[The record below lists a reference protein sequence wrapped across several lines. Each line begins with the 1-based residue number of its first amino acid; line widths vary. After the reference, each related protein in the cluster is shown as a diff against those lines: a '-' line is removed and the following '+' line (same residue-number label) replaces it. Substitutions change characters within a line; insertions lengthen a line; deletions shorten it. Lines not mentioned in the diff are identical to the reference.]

1 MKLISIR
8 LHPFGGTADRKCTLH
23 DGINVLE
30 GPNEFG
36 KSTLSN
42 ALWHALF
49 TPTNLP
55 RVTLQNTIGRWYPK
69 PGGDHARIT
78 VQFQAAGQRWTLEKT
93 WGAGAASSLRSDSSA
108 GIADPADVQAKLCTL
123 LKRSKATWQHVL
135 FTSQAQLAETME
147 QLRVNAG
154 EVDEVQS
161 LLAGPAAIPR
171 DIPPDRLTAAV
182 EDRIN
187 QHFGRWDRASQRPE
201 QGRGIDHRWQNG
213 VGTLLT
219 AWSAQE
225 TVRRALDNVIQYEN
239 DVDGVNTQIHHVAEE
254 MSGDDEFV
262 RNGRSIRDGL
272 GQRLGLDERCQR
284 LTSELR
290 VLREI
295 MTAWPGAAQV
305 IEAKVSE
312 LNGVIAN
319 LESVE
324 TELRNARKRSQAE
337 QLKRTHGLL
346 TEAREAWK
354 IATNLLAQS
363 TSVAPEQLTELK
375 RLEREIDSSRIQI
388 AAQKLMVKLEST
400 ASRSETVQRGTGEQ
414 EVVSLSPSATWESQS
429 EGIFRLEYQDLKLSV
444 ESGTGDV
451 NGLFTALET
460 ACSQQTDILNSL
472 GHASLAAAQLAN
484 DNHQTLAT
492 DESKKEALYRV
503 ALQGRTEEEWT
514 TDMTALAELPE
525 TRSVEFLE
533 GENSRLLERKAGLD
547 GAIRLV
553 REKIETWKRDHRDLE
568 SLTDKVVAKNT
579 ETTKAQQDLVGL
591 PELPEGFASIPDY
604 LTVLGKKET
613 DRETQEER
621 LRDLKVEQGRL
632 RGAAPANTSEEL
644 RTDLEIKEREFERQ
658 QAHGQALLRIQRKLQ
673 SVITERGIDD
683 PMQGLTTAISEHFRN
698 LTGGS
703 YQEVTLA
710 GTAPAQV
717 VGTLTLDTNVLS
729 QGTLGSLALATR
741 LALSELYLKDMDGF
755 FLLDDPFTDMDAT
768 RRAAAIQAIGTFAKK
783 HQVLFLTCHKEH
795 AQELQHLVGAK
806 DISTE

>member
-55 RVTLQNTIGRWYPK
+55 QVRLQNTIGRWYPK

-78 VQFQAAGQRWTLEKT
+78 VQFQAVGQTWTLQKT

-161 LLAGPAAIPR
+161 LLAGPAAIPG

-182 EDRIN
+182 EARIN
-187 QHFGRWDRASQRPE
+187 QHFGRWDRASEGPE
-201 QGRGIDHRWQNG
+201 GGRGIDNPWKNG
-213 VGTLLT
+213 IGTLLT
-219 AWSAQE
+219 TWYPQA
-225 TVRRALDNVIQYEN
+225 TVRRALENVIQYEN
-239 DVDGVNTQIHHVAEE
+239 DVDGVNAKIHHIAED

-272 GQRLGLDERCQR
+272 GQRAGLDERCKR
-284 LTSELR
+284 LTSELQ
-290 VLREI
+290 VLKEI

-312 LNGVIAN
+312 LNGIITD

-324 TELRNARKRSQAE
+324 TELRNARRRSQSE
-337 QLKRTHGLL
+337 QLNRTHGLL
-346 TEAREAWK
+346 IQAREAWK
-354 IATNLLAQS
+354 IATKLLAQS
-363 TSVAPEQLTELK
+363 KSVAPEQLTELK
-375 RLEREIDSSRIQI
+375 RLEGEIDSSHTKI
-388 AAQKLMVKLEST
+388 AAQKLTVKLEST
-400 ASRSETVQRGTGEQ
+400 ASRSVTVQRGTGEQ
-414 EVVSLSPSATWESQS
+414 EVLSLSPSATWESQS

-451 NGLFTALET
+451 KGLFTALET
-460 ACSQQTDILNSL
+460 ASSQQTDILKSL
-472 GHASLAAAQLAN
+472 GHESLAAAQLAN
-484 DNHQTLAT
+484 GNHQTLAT
-492 DESKKEALYRV
+492 DESKKEALYRA
-503 ALQGRTEEEWT
+503 ALQGRTEEEWM

-525 TRSVEFLE
+525 TRSVEVLE
-533 GENSRLLERKAGLD
+533 GEKSRLLERRAGLD
-547 GAIRLV
+547 GEIRLA
-553 REKIETWKRDHRDLE
+553 REKIEKWTRDHLNLD
-568 SLTDKVVAKNT
+568 SLTDKVVAKTT
-579 ETTKAQQDLVGL
+579 EAKQAQRDLVGL
-591 PELPEGFASIPDY
+591 PELPEGFASIPAY
-604 LTVLGKKET
+604 LTLLGQKET
-613 DRETQEER
+613 SREKQEER
-621 LRDLKVEQGRL
+621 LRDLEVEQGRL
-632 RGAAPANTSEEL
+632 TGAAPANTSEEL
-644 RTDLEIKEREFERQ
+644 RTDLEIKERELERQ
-658 QAHGQALLRIQRKLQ
+658 QAHGQALLRIQRKLK
-673 SVITERGIDD
+673 SVIDERGIDD
-683 PMQGLTTAISEHFRN
+683 PMQGLTTAVSEHFRH
-698 LTGGS
+698 LTGGR

-710 GTAPAQV
+710 GTAATQV
-717 VGTLTLDTNVLS
+717 AGALILDTKLLS

>member
-49 TPTNLP
+49 TPTNLT
-55 RVTLQNTIGRWYPK
+55 RVRLQNTIGRWYPK

-135 FTSQAQLAETME
+135 FTSQAQLAETIE

-154 EVDEVQS
+154 EVDDVQS
-161 LLAGPAAIPR
+161 LLAGPAAIPD

-182 EDRIN
+182 EARIN

-201 QGRGIDHRWQNG
+201 QGRGIDDRWQNG

-219 AWSAQE
+219 AWYAQE
-225 TVRRALDNVIQYEN
+225 TVRRTLQNVIQHEN

-272 GQRLGLDERCQR
+272 GQRAGLDERCKR
-284 LTSELR
+284 LTSELGF
-290 VLREI
+290 LKEI

-324 TELRNARKRSQAE
+324 TELRNARRRSQSE
-337 QLKRTHGLL
+337 QLKRTHDLL
-346 TEAREAWK
+346 TKARETWK
-354 IATNLLAQS
+354 VAANLLAQS
-363 TSVAPEQLTELK
+363 KSVAPEQLTELK

-388 AAQKLMVKLEST
+388 AAQKLTVKLEST
-400 ASRSETVQRGTGEQ
+400 ASRSVTVQRGTGEP
-414 EVVSLSPSATWESQS
+414 EVVSVSPSATWESQS

-444 ESGTGDV
+444 ESGTGDM

-460 ACSQQTDILNSL
+460 ACSQQTDILKSL
-472 GHASLAAAQLAN
+472 GHESLAAAQLAN

-492 DESKKEALYRV
+492 DESKKEALYRA

-525 TRSVEFLE
+525 TRSVEVLE
-533 GENSRLLERKAGLD
+533 GEKSRLLERRAGLD
-547 GAIRLV
+547 GEIRLA
-553 REKIETWKRDHRDLE
+553 REKIETWQRDHGDLN

-591 PELPEGFASIPDY
+591 PELPAGFASIPDY
-604 LTVLGKKET
+604 LALLGQKET
-613 DRETQEER
+613 DRVAQE
-621 LRDLKVEQGRL
+621 GRL
-632 RGAAPANTSEEL
+632 KELEVEKAQLTGAAPANTREEL
-644 RTDLEIKEREFERQ
+644 RTDLEITEREFERQ

-795 AQELQHLVGAK
+795 AQELQVLVGAK
-806 DISTE
+806 GISTA

>member
-161 LLAGPAAIPR
+161 LLAGPAAIPG

-182 EDRIN
+182 EARIN

-201 QGRGIDHRWQNG
+201 QGRGIDRRWQNG

-219 AWSAQE
+219 AWYAQE
-225 TVRRALDNVIQYEN
+225 TVRRALDNAIQYEN

-272 GQRLGLDERCQR
+272 GQRAGLDERCKR

-346 TEAREAWK
+346 TEARETWK
-354 IATNLLAQS
+354 VAANLLAQS

-400 ASRSETVQRGTGEQ
+400 ASRSVTVQRGTGEQ

-444 ESGTGDV
+444 ESGTGDM
-451 NGLFTALET
+451 NGLFTALEI
-460 ACSQQTDILNSL
+460 ASSQRTDILKSL
-472 GHASLAAAQLAN
+472 GHESLAAAQLAN

-492 DESKKEALYRV
+492 DESKKEALYRA

-547 GAIRLV
+547 GAIRLE
-553 REKIETWKRDHRDLE
+553 RERIETWKRDHLDLD
-568 SLTDKVVAKNT
+568 SLTDKIVEKNA
-579 ETTKAQQDLVGL
+579 ETRQAQRELVGL
-591 PELPEGFASIPDY
+591 PELPEGFASISDY
-604 LTVLGKKET
+604 LTLLGKKET
-613 DRETQEER
+613 DRVAQE
-621 LRDLKVEQGRL
+621 GRL
-632 RGAAPANTSEEL
+632 KELEVEKGRLSGAAPANTSEEL
-644 RTDLEIKEREFERQ
+644 RTDLEITEREFERQ
-658 QAHGQALLRIQRKLQ
+658 QAHGQALLRIKERLQ
-673 SVITERGIDD
+673 SVITGRGIDD
-683 PMQGLTTAISEHFRN
+683 PMQGLTTAVSEHFRH
-698 LTGGS
+698 LTEGR

-741 LALSELYLKDMDGF
+741 LALSELYLKGMDGF

-795 AQELQHLVGAK
+795 AQELQVLVGAK
-806 DISTE
+806 GISTA

>member
-1 MKLISIR
+1 
-8 LHPFGGTADRKCTLH
+8 
-23 DGINVLE
+23 
-30 GPNEFG
+30 
-36 KSTLSN
+36 
-42 ALWHALF
+42 
-49 TPTNLP
+49 
-55 RVTLQNTIGRWYPK
+55 
-69 PGGDHARIT
+69 
-78 VQFQAAGQRWTLEKT
+78 
-93 WGAGAASSLRSDSSA
+93 
-108 GIADPADVQAKLCTL
+108 
-123 LKRSKATWQHVL
+123 
-135 FTSQAQLAETME
+135 
-147 QLRVNAG
+147 
-154 EVDEVQS
+154 
-161 LLAGPAAIPR
+161 
-171 DIPPDRLTAAV
+171 
-182 EDRIN
+182 
-187 QHFGRWDRASQRPE
+187 
-201 QGRGIDHRWQNG
+201 
-213 VGTLLT
+213 
-219 AWSAQE
+219 
-225 TVRRALDNVIQYEN
+225 
-239 DVDGVNTQIHHVAEE
+239 

-324 TELRNARKRSQAE
+324 TELRNARRRSQSE
-337 QLKRTHGLL
+337 QLNRTHDLL
-346 TEAREAWK
+346 TKARETWK
-354 IATNLLAQS
+354 VAANLLAQS
-363 TSVAPEQLTELK
+363 KSVAPEQLTELK

-400 ASRSETVQRGTGEQ
+400 ASRSVTVQRGTGEQ

-451 NGLFTALET
+451 NGLFTALKT
-460 ACSQQTDILNSL
+460 ASSQRTDILKSL
-472 GHASLAAAQLAN
+472 GHESLAAAQLAN

-492 DESKKEALYRV
+492 DESKKEALYRA

-525 TRSVEFLE
+525 TRSVEVLE
-533 GENSRLLERKAGLD
+533 GEKSRLLERRAGLD
-547 GAIRLV
+547 GEIRLA
-553 REKIETWKRDHRDLE
+553 REKIETWKRDHIDLD
-568 SLTDKVVAKNT
+568 SLTDKIVDKSA
-579 ETTKAQQDLVGL
+579 ETKKAQRELVGL
-591 PELPEGFASIPDY
+591 PELPEGFASISDY
-604 LTVLGKKET
+604 LTLLGQKET
-613 DRETQEER
+613 DRVAQE
-621 LRDLKVEQGRL
+621 GRL
-632 RGAAPANTSEEL
+632 KELEVEKGRLSGAAPATTSEEL
-644 RTDLEIKEREFERQ
+644 RTDLEITEREFERQ
-658 QAHGQALLRIQRKLQ
+658 QAHGQALLRIKERLQ
-673 SVITERGIDD
+673 SVITGRGIDD
-683 PMQGLTTAISEHFRN
+683 PMQGLTTAVSEHFRH
-698 LTGGS
+698 LTEGR

-783 HQVLFLTCHKEH
+783 HQVLFLTCPKEH

>member
-55 RVTLQNTIGRWYPK
+55 QARLQNTIGRWYPK

-78 VQFQAAGQRWTLEKT
+78 VQFQAVGQTWTLQKT
-93 WGAGAASSLRSDSSA
+93 WGAGAASSLRSDFFA

-154 EVDEVQS
+154 KVDEVQS
-161 LLAGPAAIPR
+161 LLAGPAAIPG
-171 DIPPDRLTAAV
+171 DIPPDKLIATV
-182 EDRIN
+182 EDRIS
-187 QHFGRWDRASQRPE
+187 QHFGRWDRASQGPE
-201 QGRGIDHRWQNG
+201 RGRGIDDRWQNG

-219 AWSAQE
+219 AHYAQE
-225 TVRRALDNVIQYEN
+225 QVRRTLQNVTQHEK
-239 DVDGVNTQIHHVAEE
+239 DVDGVNAKIHHIAKEK
-254 MSGDDEFV
+254 SGDDEFV
-262 RNGRSIRDGL
+262 RSGRSIRDGL
-272 GQRLGLDERCQR
+272 GQRAGLDERCLR
-284 LTSELR
+284 LTSELG
-290 VLREI
+290 VLKEI

-305 IEAKVSE
+305 IEGKESE
-312 LNGVIAN
+312 LNGVITD
-319 LESVE
+319 LKSVE
-324 TELRNARKRSQAE
+324 TELKNARERSQAE

-354 IATNLLAQS
+354 FAANLLAQS

-375 RLEREIDSSRIQI
+375 RLERKIDDSRIEI
-388 AAQKLMVKLEST
+388 AAQKLTVKLEST
-400 ASRSETVQRGTGEQ
+400 ASRSVTVQRGTGEQ
-414 EVVSLSPSATWESQS
+414 EVVSVSPSATWESQS

-451 NGLFTALET
+451 KDLFTALET
-460 ACSQQTDILNSL
+460 ASSQRTEILNSL

-492 DESKKEALYRV
+492 DESKKEELYRA

-553 REKIETWKRDHRDLE
+553 REKIETWKRDHRDLD
-568 SLTDKVVAKNT
+568 SLTEKVVAKNT

-604 LTVLGKKET
+604 LTLLGKKET
-613 DRETQEER
+613 HRETQEKR
-621 LRDLKVEQGRL
+621 LGDLKEEQSQL

-658 QAHGQALLRIQRKLQ
+658 QAHGQALLRIQRKLK
-673 SVITERGIDD
+673 SVIDERGIDD
-683 PMQGLTTAISEHFRN
+683 PMQGLTTAVSEHFRH
-698 LTGGS
+698 LTGGR

-710 GTAPAQV
+710 GTAATQV
-717 VGTLTLDTNVLS
+717 AGALILDTKLLS

>member
-49 TPTNLP
+49 TTTKLSKVEL
-55 RVTLQNTIGRWYPK
+55 RNTIGRWYPK

-201 QGRGIDHRWQNG
+201 QGRGIDRRWQNG

-219 AWSAQE
+219 AWYAQE

-324 TELRNARKRSQAE
+324 TELRNARRRSQSE
-337 QLKRTHGLL
+337 QLNRTHDLL
-346 TEAREAWK
+346 TKARETWK
-354 IATNLLAQS
+354 VAANLLAQS
-363 TSVAPEQLTELK
+363 KSVAPEQLTELK

-388 AAQKLMVKLEST
+388 AAQKLTVKLEST
-400 ASRSETVQRGTGEQ
+400 ASRSVTVQRGTGEQ
-414 EVVSLSPSATWESQS
+414 EVLSLSPSATWESQS

-451 NGLFTALET
+451 NGLFTALKT
-460 ACSQQTDILNSL
+460 ASSQRTDILKSL
-472 GHASLAAAQLAN
+472 GHESLAAAQLAN

-492 DESKKEALYRV
+492 DESKKEALYRA

-525 TRSVEFLE
+525 TRSVEVLE
-533 GENSRLLERKAGLD
+533 GEKSRLLERRAGLD
-547 GAIRLV
+547 GEIRLA
-553 REKIETWKRDHRDLE
+553 REKIETWKRDHIDLD
-568 SLTDKVVAKNT
+568 SLTDKIVDKSA
-579 ETTKAQQDLVGL
+579 ETKKAQRELVGL
-591 PELPEGFASIPDY
+591 PELPEGFASISDY
-604 LTVLGKKET
+604 LTLLGQKET
-613 DRETQEER
+613 DRVAQE
-621 LRDLKVEQGRL
+621 GRL
-632 RGAAPANTSEEL
+632 KELEVEKGRLSGAAPATTSEEL
-644 RTDLEIKEREFERQ
+644 RTDLEITEREFERQ
-658 QAHGQALLRIQRKLQ
+658 QAHGQALLRIKERLQ
-673 SVITERGIDD
+673 SVIAERGIDD
-683 PMQGLTTAISEHFRN
+683 PMQGLTTAVSEHFMY
-698 LTGGS
+698 LTGGR

>member
-49 TPTNLP
+49 TTTKLSKVEL
-55 RVTLQNTIGRWYPK
+55 RNTIGRWYPK

-201 QGRGIDHRWQNG
+201 QGRGIDRRWQNG

-219 AWSAQE
+219 AWYAQE

-324 TELRNARKRSQAE
+324 TELRNARRRSQSE
-337 QLKRTHGLL
+337 QLNRTHDLL
-346 TEAREAWK
+346 TKARETWK
-354 IATNLLAQS
+354 VAANLLAQS
-363 TSVAPEQLTELK
+363 KSVAPEQLTELK

-400 ASRSETVQRGTGEQ
+400 ASRSVTVQRGTGEQ

-451 NGLFTALET
+451 NGLFTALKT
-460 ACSQQTDILNSL
+460 ASSQRTDILKSL
-472 GHASLAAAQLAN
+472 GHESLAAAQLAN

-492 DESKKEALYRV
+492 DESKKEALYRA

-525 TRSVEFLE
+525 TRSVEVLE
-533 GENSRLLERKAGLD
+533 GEKSRLLERRAGLD
-547 GAIRLV
+547 GEIRLA
-553 REKIETWKRDHRDLE
+553 REKIETWKRDHIDLD
-568 SLTDKVVAKNT
+568 SLTDKIVDKSA
-579 ETTKAQQDLVGL
+579 ETKKAQRELVGL
-591 PELPEGFASIPDY
+591 PELPEGFASISDY
-604 LTVLGKKET
+604 LTLLGQKET
-613 DRETQEER
+613 DRVAQE
-621 LRDLKVEQGRL
+621 GRL
-632 RGAAPANTSEEL
+632 KELEVEKGRLSGAAPATTSEEL
-644 RTDLEIKEREFERQ
+644 RTDLEITEREFERQ
-658 QAHGQALLRIQRKLQ
+658 QAHGQALLRIKERLQ
-673 SVITERGIDD
+673 SVIAERGIDD
-683 PMQGLTTAISEHFRN
+683 PMQGLTTAVSEHFMY
-698 LTGGS
+698 LTGGR

>member
-55 RVTLQNTIGRWYPK
+55 RVRLQNTIGRWYPK

-78 VQFQAAGQRWTLEKT
+78 VQFQAVGETWTLQKT
-93 WGAGAASSLRSDSSA
+93 WGAGAASHLRSDSSA
-108 GIADPADVQAKLCTL
+108 GIADPAEVQAKLCTL
-123 LKRSKATWQHVL
+123 LQRSEATWQHVL
-135 FTSQAQLAETME
+135 FTSQAQLAATME

-154 EVDEVQS
+154 EVDDVQP
-161 LLAGPAAIPR
+161 LLAGPAAIPG
-171 DIPPDRLTAAV
+171 DIPPDRLSAAV

-187 QHFGRWDRASQRPE
+187 QHFGRWDRATQRPE
-201 QGRGIDHRWQNG
+201 GGRGIDNPWKNG
-213 VGTLLT
+213 IGTLLT
-219 AWSAQE
+219 TWYAQA
-225 TVRRALDNVIQYEN
+225 TVRRTLQNVIQHEN

-272 GQRLGLDERCQR
+272 GQRAGLDERCKR

-324 TELRNARKRSQAE
+324 TELRNARRRSQSE
-337 QLKRTHGLL
+337 QLKRTHDLL
-346 TEAREAWK
+346 TKAREAWK
-354 IATNLLAQS
+354 FAANLLAQS

-400 ASRSETVQRGTGEQ
+400 ASRSVTVQRGTGEQ

-444 ESGTGDV
+444 ESGTGDM

-460 ACSQQTDILNSL
+460 ASSQRTDILKSL
-472 GHASLAAAQLAN
+472 GHESLAAAQLAN
-484 DNHQTLAT
+484 DNHQKLAT
-492 DESKKEALYRV
+492 DESKKEALYRA

-547 GAIRLV
+547 GAIRLE
-553 REKIETWKRDHRDLE
+553 RERIETWKRDHLDLD
-568 SLTDKVVAKNT
+568 SLTDKIVDKNA
-579 ETTKAQQDLVGL
+579 ETKTAQRDLVGL
-591 PELPEGFASIPDY
+591 PELPEGFAAIPDY
-604 LTVLGKKET
+604 LALLGQKET
-613 DRETQEER
+613 NREKQEER
-621 LRDLKVEQGRL
+621 LRDLKIEQGRL
-632 RGAAPANTSEEL
+632 RGAAPATTSEEL
-644 RTDLEIKEREFERQ
+644 RTDLEITEREFERQ
-658 QAHGQALLRIQRKLQ
+658 QAHGQALLRIKERLQ
-673 SVITERGIDD
+673 SVITGRGIDD
-683 PMQGLTTAISEHFRN
+683 PMQGLTTAVSEHFRH
-698 LTGGS
+698 LTEGR

-741 LALSELYLKDMDGF
+741 LALSELYLKGMDGF

-795 AQELQHLVGAK
+795 AQELQVLVGAK
-806 DISTE
+806 GISTA

>member
-8 LHPFGGTADRKCTLH
+8 LHPFGGTADRTCKFQ
-23 DGINVLE
+23 DGINVLA

-55 RVTLQNTIGRWYPK
+55 RVRLQNTIGRWYPK

-78 VQFQAAGQRWTLEKT
+78 VQFQAVGQTWTLQKT
-93 WGAGAASSLRSDSSA
+93 WGAGAASSLRSDSST
-108 GIADPADVQAKLCTL
+108 GIADHTEVQAKLCTL
-123 LKRSKATWQHVL
+123 LKRSEATWQHVL

-161 LLAGPAAIPR
+161 LLAGPAAILG
-171 DIPPDRLTAAV
+171 DIPPDKLSAAV
-182 EDRIN
+182 EARIN
-187 QHFGRWDRASQRPE
+187 QHFGRWDRASQGPE
-201 QGRGIDHRWQNG
+201 GGRGIDNPWKNG
-213 VGTLLT
+213 IGTLLT
-219 AWSAQE
+219 TWYAQA
-225 TVRRALDNVIQYEN
+225 TVRRTLDNVIQHER
-239 DVDGVNTQIHHVAEE
+239 DVDGVNAQIHHVAEE

-262 RNGRSIRDGL
+262 RSGRRIRDGL
-272 GQRLGLDERCQR
+272 GQRAGLDERCLR

-305 IEAKVSE
+305 IEGKESE
-312 LNGVIAN
+312 LNRVTTD

-324 TELRNARKRSQAE
+324 TELRNARRRSQSE
-337 QLKRTHGLL
+337 QLNRTHGLL
-346 TEAREAWK
+346 IQAREAWRV
-354 IATNLLAQS
+354 AANLLAQS
-363 TSVAPEQLTELK
+363 KSVAPEQLTELK

-388 AAQKLMVKLEST
+388 AAQKLTVKLEST
-400 ASRSETVQRGTGEQ
+400 ASRSVTVQRGTGEQ
-414 EVVSLSPSATWESQS
+414 EVLSLSPSVTWESQS

-451 NGLFTALET
+451 KGLFTALDT
-460 ACSQQTDILNSL
+460 ASSQRTDILNSL
-472 GHASLAAAQLAN
+472 GHESLAAAQLAN

-492 DESKKEALYRV
+492 DESKKEALYRA

-525 TRSVEFLE
+525 TRSVDFLE
-533 GENSRLLERKAGLD
+533 GEKSRLVVRKAGLD
-547 GAIRLV
+547 EAIRLE
-553 REKIETWKRDHRDLE
+553 REKIETWTRDHRDLD
-568 SLTDKVVAKNT
+568 SLTDKIVDKSA
-579 ETTKAQQDLVGL
+579 ETKRAQQALVGL

-604 LTVLGKKET
+604 LTLLGQKET
-613 DRETQEER
+613 SREKQEER
-621 LRDLKVEQGRL
+621 LRDLEIEKARL
-632 RGAAPANTSEEL
+632 TGAAPANTSEEI
-644 RTDLEIKEREFERQ
+644 RTDLEIAEREFERQ
-658 QAHGQALLRIQRKLQ
+658 QVHGQALLRIKERLQ
-673 SVITERGIDD
+673 SVINERGIDD
-683 PMQGLTTAISEHFRN
+683 PMQGLTTAVSEHFRH
-698 LTGGS
+698 LTEGR
-703 YQEVTLA
+703 YETVTLA
-710 GTAPAQV
+710 GTAPTQV
-717 VGTLTLDTNVLS
+717 VGTLTLDTDLLS

-768 RRAAAIQAIGTFAKK
+768 QAIGTFAKK

-806 DISTE
+806 GISTK

>member
-49 TPTNLP
+49 TTTKLSKVEL
-55 RVTLQNTIGRWYPK
+55 RNTIGRWYPK

-93 WGAGAASSLRSDSSA
+93 WGAGATSSLRPDSSA
-108 GIADPADVQAKLCTL
+108 GIADHTEVQAKLCTL
-123 LKRSKATWQHVL
+123 LKRSEATWQHVL
-135 FTSQAQLAETME
+135 FTSQAQLTETME

-171 DIPPDRLTAAV
+171 DIPPEKLSAAV
-182 EDRIN
+182 EARIN

-201 QGRGIDHRWQNG
+201 QGRGIDRRWQNG

-219 AWSAQE
+219 AWYAQE

-324 TELRNARKRSQAE
+324 TELRNARRRSQSE
-337 QLKRTHGLL
+337 QLNRTHDLL
-346 TEAREAWK
+346 TKARETWK
-354 IATNLLAQS
+354 VAANLLAQS
-363 TSVAPEQLTELK
+363 KSVAPEQLTELK

-400 ASRSETVQRGTGEQ
+400 ASRSVTVQRGTGEQ

-451 NGLFTALET
+451 NGLFTALKT
-460 ACSQQTDILNSL
+460 ASSQRTDILKSL
-472 GHASLAAAQLAN
+472 GHESLAAAQLAN

-492 DESKKEALYRV
+492 DESKKEALYRA

-525 TRSVEFLE
+525 TRSVEVLE
-533 GENSRLLERKAGLD
+533 GEKSRLLERRAGLD
-547 GAIRLV
+547 GEIRLA
-553 REKIETWKRDHRDLE
+553 REKIETWKRDHIDLD
-568 SLTDKVVAKNT
+568 SLTDKIVDKSA
-579 ETTKAQQDLVGL
+579 ETKKAQRELVGL
-591 PELPEGFASIPDY
+591 PELPEGFASISDY
-604 LTVLGKKET
+604 LTLLGQKET
-613 DRETQEER
+613 DRVAQE
-621 LRDLKVEQGRL
+621 GRL
-632 RGAAPANTSEEL
+632 KELEVEKGRLSGAAPATTSEEL
-644 RTDLEIKEREFERQ
+644 RTDLEITEREFERQ
-658 QAHGQALLRIQRKLQ
+658 QAHGQALLRIKERLQ
-673 SVITERGIDD
+673 SVIAERGIDD
-683 PMQGLTTAISEHFRN
+683 PMPGLTTAVSEHFMY
-698 LTGGS
+698 LTGGR

>member
-8 LHPFGGTADRKCTLH
+8 LHPFGGTADRTCKFQ

-49 TPTNLP
+49 TPTNLT
-55 RVTLQNTIGRWYPK
+55 RVRLQNTIGRWYPK
-69 PGGDHARIT
+69 PGGDHARIS
-78 VQFQAAGQRWTLEKT
+78 VQFQAVVQTWTLQKT

-108 GIADPADVQAKLCTL
+108 GIADPAEVQAKLCTL
-123 LKRSKATWQHVL
+123 LKRSEATWQHVL

-154 EVDEVQS
+154 DVDEVQS
-161 LLAGPAAIPR
+161 LLAGPAAIPG

-182 EDRIN
+182 EARIN
-187 QHFGRWDRASQRPE
+187 QHFGRWDRATQGPE
-201 QGRGIDHRWQNG
+201 GGRGIDNPWKNG
-213 VGTLLT
+213 IGTLLT
-219 AWSAQE
+219 TWYPQA
-225 TVRRALDNVIQYEN
+225 TVRRALENVIQHEN
-239 DVDGVNTQIHHVAEE
+239 DVDGVNAQIHHIAEE

-272 GQRLGLDERCQR
+272 GQRAGLDERCLR

-312 LNGVIAN
+312 LNGVITD

-324 TELRNARKRSQAE
+324 TELRNARRRSQSE
-337 QLKRTHGLL
+337 QLNRTHGLL

-354 IATNLLAQS
+354 IATKLLAQS
-363 TSVAPEQLTELK
+363 KSVAPEQLTELK

-388 AAQKLMVKLEST
+388 AAQKLTVKLEST
-400 ASRSETVQRGTGEQ
+400 ASRSVTVQRGTGEQ

-460 ACSQQTDILNSL
+460 ARSQQTDILKSL
-472 GHASLAAAQLAN
+472 GHESLAAAQLAN

-492 DESKKEALYRV
+492 DESKKKALYRA

-514 TDMTALAELPE
+514 TDMTALAELPA
-525 TRSVEFLE
+525 TRSVEVLE
-533 GENSRLLERKAGLD
+533 GEKSRLLERRAGLD
-547 GAIRLV
+547 GEIRLA
-553 REKIETWKRDHRDLE
+553 REKIETWTRDHLDLD
-568 SLTDKVVAKNT
+568 SLTDNIVEKNA
-579 ETTKAQQDLVGL
+579 ENRKAQRDLDGL

-604 LTVLGKKET
+604 LALLGQKET
-613 DRETQEER
+613 NREKQEER

-644 RTDLEIKEREFERQ
+644 RTDLEITEREFERQ
-658 QAHGQALLRIQRKLQ
+658 QAHGQALLRVQRKLQ
-673 SVITERGIDD
+673 SVITERGIED
-683 PMQGLTTAISEHFRN
+683 PMQGLTTAVSEHFRH
-698 LTGGS
+698 LTEGR
-703 YQEVTLA
+703 YETVTLA
-710 GTAPAQV
+710 GTAPTQV
-717 VGTLTLDTNVLS
+717 VGTLTLDTKLLS